1 MKCKFL
7 RQTIYIFLLYIFI
20 LQTWTI
26 PVTNATNTSNEA
38 PGILNATTIHVAV
51 TKVTPADFARSYE
64 DARLISLAAGACAGT
79 YKNKTTALEY
89 EYLGEYGWEIYP
101 QVINDQGIT
110 ANFMIATHPHM
121 ADEDSM
127 GIIAFRGSSSLG
139 DWKQNFKFDQVN
151 YGGSTPEEF
160 KETMNTPAKKGDSPK
175 IHRGFAEYVQT
186 AFKLKTD
193 LNTDGKDDEI
203 IDLLKQHPQMKVL
216 ITGHSLGGAAATL
229 YAERLV
235 AMGVHKDQVP
245 VVTFGAPA
253 IGNEAFAKEYGNKIY
268 LLRVRNTHDLVPKV
282 LYAVGRNYTQF
293 GKEIVFPLSNKYSD
307 MSHPISLYYDYA
319 VKYYY
324 DTLDKGISLGYK
336 KAIPN
341 SKLQGTAPLIA
352 VAVRPLGK
360 QSDPRYTPNLLRYIS
375 QEYKSILPRYV
386 FITNYNEPS
395 NSDDLQNLIKTAS
408 QNKASYLL
416 VLEAGLKPIKQT
428 DRFYATLNQ
437 AVFNV
442 PDGTLVTMGANGSHV
457 TYDKGIVQ
465 TTMTNLL
472 NCEKELEAKLPFLN
486 HERAKVW

>member
-1 MKCKFL
+1 MRYKFF
-7 RQTIYIFLLYIFI
+7 RQTLFACLLCIFTV
-20 LQTWTI
+20 QSWAA
-26 PVTNATNTSNEA
+26 PVPDITNTN
-38 PGILNATTIHVAV
+38 NKATTVISNTKIPAAV
-51 TKVTPADFARSYE
+51 NKETPADFTRAYE

-101 QVINDQGIT
+101 QVIKDKGIT
-110 ANFMIATHPHM
+110 ANFMIATHPPM
-121 ADEDSM
+121 TDENSL

-160 KETMNTPAKKGDSPK
+160 KTAMTAPAKKGNHPK
-175 IHRGFAEYVQT
+175 IHLGFAEYVQT
-186 AFKLKTD
+186 ALKLKTD
-193 LNTDGKDDEI
+193 LNMDGKDDEI
-203 IDLLKQHPQMKVL
+203 VDLLKHHPQMKVL

-253 IGNEAFAKEYGNKIY
+253 IGNEAFAKEYGDKIY

-282 LYAVGRNYTQF
+282 LYAVGGNYTQF

-324 DTLDKGISLGYK
+324 DTLDKGIALGYK

-352 VAVRPLGK
+352 VAVRPLGT
-360 QSDPRYTPNLLRYIS
+360 QSDARYTPNILRYIS

-395 NSDDLQNLIKTAS
+395 NSADLQTLIKTAF

-428 DRFYATLNQ
+428 DRFYTTLNQ
-437 AVFNV
+437 ALFNV
-442 PDGTLVTMGANGSHV
+442 PDGTLVTMSASGSHI
-457 TYDKGIVQ
+457 TYDKGVVQ

-472 NCEKELEAKLPFLN
+472 NCERDLEAKLPFLN
-486 HERAKVW
+486 HERVKVW